1 MKDARGNT
9 LNIDEARRLILAL
22 LAPVSGW
29 EQVPIRAARNRV
41 LLEDEVAPF
50 DVPPHDNSA
59 VDGYAFRQ
67 EDVGGTEETLRIVGT
82 SLAGRPFSGVV
93 GAGQAVR
100 IMTGAVLPRGAD
112 TVAMQE
118 DARPR
123 DGQSVIVPALARG
136 ANVRMAGEDLAKGRP
151 ALMAGRRLGPAEIG
165 LLASLG
171 IAEVRVRRRLRV
183 ALFSTGDEV
192 TSFGRPLG
200 PGEIYD
206 ANRFSLF
213 GLLSD
218 LGVELI
224 DMGVVRDD
232 AAVIEQAFRDASR
245 EADVIITSGGVSV
258 GEADFIKAV
267 MAKLGQ
273 IEFWKLNSKPG
284 RPLAF
289 GRIGEAWLFGLPGN
303 PVSVMVTFLE
313 IVADALRLLAGESPV
328 PERPAFRVRS
338 ASVFRKRPGRREFLR
353 GTLFQKEGEWHVSV
367 PAEQGSGIL
376 RSMVE
381 SNCLVVLPEESAGMA
396 EGDYVEVHPYRGL
409 F

>member
-1 MKDARGNT
+1 
-9 LNIDEARRLILAL
+9 
-22 LAPVSGW
+22 
-29 EQVPIRAARNRV
+29 
-41 LLEDEVAPF
+41 
-50 DVPPHDNSA
+50 
-59 VDGYAFRQ
+59 
-67 EDVGGTEETLRIVGT
+67 
-82 SLAGRPFSGVV
+82 
-93 GAGQAVR
+93 
-100 IMTGAVLPRGAD
+100 
-112 TVAMQE
+112 
-118 DARPR
+118 
-123 DGQSVIVPALARG
+123 
-136 ANVRMAGEDLAKGRP
+136 MAGEDLAKGRP
-151 ALMAGRRLGPAEIG
+151 ALAAGRRLGPAEIG

-232 AAVIEQAFRDASR
+232 AEVIEQAFRDAAR

-313 IVADALRLLAGESPV
+313 IVADALRLLAGESPL
-328 PERPAFRVRS
+328 PPRPAFRVRS
-338 ASVFRKRPGRREFLR
+338 ASAFRKRPGRREFLR
-353 GTLFQKEGEWHVSV
+353 GTMFQNDGEWQVSV
-367 PAEQGSGIL
+367 PTEQGSGIL